1 MKDNGLDRETGL
13 KYCGSEDLYDEILS
27 DFYRLID
34 DKADKIENLL
44 AEGNIQD
51 YVVEVHALKSTARM
65 VGAMDLS
72 EAAFDLEM
80 AGKADETDK
89 LKEKTPDLVA
99 LYRSFK
105 EKLSYLDEERGS
117 IEKVDVDPSSII
129 EQLDRIIAGLLDFD
143 IDAADEAMSVL
154 VGYKMPTDVLEKE
167 CQRLE
172 LLLRDVDIDG
182 AKDLAEEIRRQL

>member
-72 EAAFDLEM
+72 EAALDLEM

-117 IEKVDVDPSSII
+117 IEKVDADPSSII